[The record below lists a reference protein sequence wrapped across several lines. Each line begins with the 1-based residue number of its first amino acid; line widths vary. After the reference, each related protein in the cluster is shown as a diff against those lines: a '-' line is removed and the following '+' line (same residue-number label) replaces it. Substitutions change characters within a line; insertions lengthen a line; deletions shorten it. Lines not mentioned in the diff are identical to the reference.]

1 MDHWGGHVGQPNR
14 STAGQ
19 SQAQGQGQGQ
29 AGRQQVGMGSNYGN
43 GNGQGMRAG
52 SWIAGVRET
61 IDLTGRRNGNATVN
75 GNESGG

>member
-1 MDHWGGHVGQPNR
+1 MGQPNR

-29 AGRQQVGMGSNYGN
+29 AGRQQVGMGSNYGIGI

-52 SWIAGVRET
+52 SWIAGVREA
-61 IDLTGRRNGNATVN
+61 IDLTGSRNANTNGNGYEN
-75 GNESGG
+75 GG